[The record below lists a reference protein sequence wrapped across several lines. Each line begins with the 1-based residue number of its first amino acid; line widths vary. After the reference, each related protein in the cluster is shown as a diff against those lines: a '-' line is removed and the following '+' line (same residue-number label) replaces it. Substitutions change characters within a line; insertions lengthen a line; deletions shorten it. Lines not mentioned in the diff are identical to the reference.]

1 MVAAGVQ
8 QNEKEKA
15 AGVTPQLVA
24 VDEERK
30 LDGGCSPVKQ
40 ARTAR
45 QRSWRR
51 RRLEGDARVRVSLTR
66 EISAW
71 SFKPPDCCMF

>member
-40 ARTAR
+40 DCSPEILEKETAG
-45 QRSWRR
+45 RR
-51 RRLEGDARVRVSLTR
+51 R
-66 EISAW
+66 
-71 SFKPPDCCMF
+71 